1 MTEAE
6 HGSAPR
12 VWALLGAHAGDNN
25 QVIALAEALE
35 LPFAIKQLEYNHLR
49 HLGPRLLGKSLVSLT
64 AQSRRAILDDPPP
77 DVTISSGHRSV
88 AVARAL
94 RQRSGGRTRSI
105 HVGFPRVSPRHFDLV
120 IATPQYPIADHP
132 SLLRVTYALTRA
144 ATFAPDAADAAQ
156 LAQLPHPCALLI
168 VGGPSLYWRVD
179 SARTVETITAMLDEA
194 HLQGGSV
201 IVATSP
207 RTPRKLR
214 DRIAPLLQASNVP
227 TILAGPGERPSYA
240 SLLRA
245 ADSIRITADSV
256 SMVSDAIW
264 TGKPVALV
272 PVGKSLLGSLGS
284 AVMGA
289 FQPGRKVYPQDLR
302 FFWRALEHVGVTD
315 QLATPAISTN
325 DELRTMIKRARP
337 LIEPRP

>member
-245 ADSIRITADSV
+245 AELHPHYSRQRVHGFRCDLD
-256 SMVSDAIW
+256 
-264 TGKPVALV
+264 
-272 PVGKSLLGSLGS
+272 
-284 AVMGA
+284 
-289 FQPGRKVYPQDLR
+289 RK
-302 FFWRALEHVGVTD
+302 A
-315 QLATPAISTN
+315 S
-325 DELRTMIKRARP
+325 RARARGQIAARLARFGGHGGVPARPEDLSAGSP
-337 LIEPRP
+337 LLLASA